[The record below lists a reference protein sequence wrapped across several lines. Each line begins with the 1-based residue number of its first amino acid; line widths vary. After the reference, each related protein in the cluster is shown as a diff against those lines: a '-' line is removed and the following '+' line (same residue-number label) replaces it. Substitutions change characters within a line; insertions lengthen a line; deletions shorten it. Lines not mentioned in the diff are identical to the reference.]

1 MHFISGLPRSGS
13 TLLSSLLRQ
22 NPRMHAGMTSPVS
35 HLVNAVLRETSMRH
49 EDAVFIDDDI
59 RKALVRG
66 VFDVYYKDVAPGDVV
81 FDTSR
86 GWTTKMAVLSELYP
100 AFRMICCVR
109 NPAWI
114 IDSIETITQKHPFEL
129 SGIFSFEPG
138 GTIYSRSEALAGPK
152 GMMGYALNALREGI
166 YSKHKSRIM
175 LVRYESLVRD
185 TRAVLEQIYDFI
197 DEPYFEGHDPTNI
210 PPSYDMMEFDRRLGT
225 PGLHDVGDRVVHIPR
240 KTILPPDLFAR
251 FEEAAFWEEA
261 EFQISELITA

>member
-1 MHFISGLPRSGS
+1 
-13 TLLSSLLRQ
+13 
-22 NPRMHAGMTSPVS
+22 MTSPVS

-59 RKALVRG
+59 RKDLVRS
-66 VFDVYYKDVAPGDVV
+66 VFDVYYKNVKKDDVV

-86 GWTTKMAVLSELYP
+86 GWTTKMAILNDLYP
-100 AFRMICCVR
+100 EFRMICCVR

-138 GTIYSRSEALAGPK
+138 GTIYSRAEALAGPK
-152 GMMGYALNALREGI
+152 GMMGYALNALREGV

-175 LVRYESLVRD
+175 LVQYETLVRD
-185 TRAVLEQIYDFI
+185 TRGVLQKIYEFL
-197 DEPYFEGHDPTNI
+197 DEPYFEDHDPANI

-240 KTILPPDLFAR
+240 KTILPPDLFTR
-251 FEEAAFWEEA
+251 FEEAAFWMDP
-261 EFQISELITA
+261 EFATTEVPVV